1 MRDIK
6 DIFKM
11 LPIETLKVLM
21 IRDSEGGEM
30 VTCELPMLHQLFI
43 PHSVSNLKS
52 KCPANCT
59 IITDSDTALEIM
71 TENAKNYP
79 YPSIAECFKE
89 DLYLNDFE
97 DSDDSYMNDDYWGY
111 DDYYNEYENYYDDYD
126 NGY

>member
-11 LPIETLKVLM
+11 LLIETLEVLM
-21 IRDSEGGEM
+21 IRNSEGEEL
-30 VTCELPMLHQLFI
+30 VTCELPKLHQLII
-43 PHSVSNLKS
+43 PESVSYLKS

-79 YPSIAECFKE
+79 YPFIAECFIG

-97 DSDDSYMNDDYWGY
+97 DSDDSYMNDGYWGY